1 MDTMEWPIEL
11 TNAKDYE
18 IHLRRLPKKD
28 FVSIINDLRIKSVNK
43 CCMNIPLCRMQP
55 MPMVCPIMDVDVD
68 LLYNEFINEYRGGDH
83 V

>member
-1 MDTMEWPIEL
+1 M
-11 TNAKDYE
+11 
-18 IHLRRLPKKD
+18 
-28 FVSIINDLRIKSVNK
+28 SIINDLRIKSVNK